1 MAFNNLA
8 HVLTEQGELQ
18 KAEAEAQH
26 AFELGGPQQ
35 DTFFQTLEEIKCMK
49 KGLSENMN
57 NYQTDGAYIWRIKS
71 PVTVGDT
78 TSLYESQREN

>member
-57 NYQTDGAYIWRIKS
+57 NYQTDGAYI
-71 PVTVGDT
+71 
-78 TSLYESQREN
+78 